1 MKTETKIDSKL
12 MSQEEQKFLN
22 TEKSNQEI
30 FQHILKNT
38 AEADFD
44 NKAEGKKIT
53 RKEIIVI
60 TVDELLDVAEKL
72 ELGLCFHQSYCYLY
86 NGCYWSKSYE
96 TEIKNFLGDYA
107 KKLGLGH
114 LYANY
119 FRFKE
124 DLYKQFASSAS
135 NINFLKK
142 ERNTILLNLRNGTL
156 EVNNGKF
163 NLREFR
169 KADFLTYQLKFDYD
183 QEATSPIFNK
193 FLDEVLPDKEL
204 QQIISEYFGSIFI
217 PDELS
222 KVEKA
227 LFLYGSGQNGKSVI
241 FEVIEAL
248 FGKENLSSYS
258 LNTLTSSEK
267 ARYNI
272 QDKIINFS
280 SEVGEI
286 VNVDAFKKIVS
297 REPIDARCLYK
308 DLIIIRNY
316 AKMVFNCNKLPR
328 NTEITKGFFR
338 RFLIIPFDVIIKDE
352 DVDKNLSQKIIS
364 SELPG
369 VLNWIIGGLERFLKQ
384 DGFTPSKKCD
394 EIQLKFEKE
403 SNNVAL
409 FIDEENKVKAHN
421 EYIQVTE
428 IYNHYRN
435 YCFENGFKPGSRRT
449 FVERLEN
456 MGFEKS
462 RKAIGVVFNI
472 KTK

>member
-1 MKTETKIDSKL
+1 MGTKTKIDSKL

-22 TEKSNQEI
+22 REKTNQEI
-30 FQHILKNT
+30 FQHILENT
-38 AEADFD
+38 KDNDF
-44 NKAEGKKIT
+44 NSQAEGNKIT

-60 TVDELLDVAEKL
+60 TIDKLLEVAEEL
-72 ELGLCFHQSYCYLY
+72 EFGLCFHQSYCYLY
-86 NGCYWSKSYE
+86 NGCYWSISYE
-96 TEIKNFLGDYA
+96 TEMKNFLGDFA
-107 KKLGLGH
+107 VKLGIGH
-114 LYANY
+114 LDAKY
-119 FRFKE
+119 FRFKD
-124 DLYKQFASSAS
+124 DLLKQFESSAS

-183 QEATSPIFNK
+183 REATCPIFKK
-193 FLDEVLPDKEL
+193 FLDEVLPEKPL
-204 QQIISEYFGSIFI
+204 QQIIAEYFGSIFI

-227 LFLYGSGQNGKSVI
+227 LFLFGPGQNGKSVI
-241 FEVIEAL
+241 YEIIEAL
-248 FGKENLSSYS
+248 LGKENLSSYS
-258 LNTLTSSEK
+258 LHTLTSSEK

-272 QDKIINFS
+272 QNKIINFS

-286 VNVDAFKKIVS
+286 GNVDLFKKIVS

-308 DLIIIRNY
+308 DLIMIRNY
-316 AKMVFNCNKLPR
+316 AKMAFNCNKLPK

-338 RFLIIPFDVIIKDE
+338 RFLIIPFEIMIKDE
-352 DVDKNLSQKIIS
+352 NVDKNLSQKIIS

-369 VLNWIIGGLERFLKQ
+369 VLNWIIGGLNRFLEQ
-384 DGFTPSKKCD
+384 DGFTPSEKCD
-394 EIQLKFEKE
+394 EIQSKFEKE

-409 FIDEENKVKAHN
+409 FIDEENKVKAIN
-421 EYIQVTE
+421 EYIQVTQL
-428 IYNHYRN
+428 YNEYKD
-435 YCFENGFKPGSRRT
+435 YCSENGFKPCSRRT

-456 MGFEKS
+456 MGFHKTKKS
-462 RKAIGVVFNI
+462 IGYVFNI
-472 KTK
+472 KTI